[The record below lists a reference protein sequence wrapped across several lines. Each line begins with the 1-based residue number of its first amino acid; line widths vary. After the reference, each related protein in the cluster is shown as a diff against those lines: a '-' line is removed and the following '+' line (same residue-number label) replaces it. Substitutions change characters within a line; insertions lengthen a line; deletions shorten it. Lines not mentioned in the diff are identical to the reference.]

1 MNPVG
6 VKKFLANLL
15 PLARSHVICYCELA
29 MATLQFLGATQTVTG
44 SKYVLETH
52 GSRAMIDCGLFQ
64 GPKEMRMRNW
74 ESLAVNPS
82 FITWVLL
89 THAHIDHSGYLPRLV
104 REGFKGPVFAT
115 MATADLL
122 KIMLP
127 DSARLQEE
135 DAEYANRKG
144 FSKHRPALPLYTEQ
158 DAAAALKLI
167 QKVSYE
173 QNVALNRF
181 LSARFMPAGH
191 ILGSSFIEVKV
202 NESDRAPVRLVFSGD
217 LGRYDEPILN
227 DPAPAN
233 EADYLLIE
241 STYGNRLHDQTS
253 PKDRLAEIINATAER
268 GGKVII
274 PAFAVGRTQLLI
286 YHLRELEDEGRIPVL
301 PVAVDSPMGVE
312 ATRLYTKHREDH
324 DFDMHRVENL
334 QRNPLATRNFSL
346 VQGRGGSKALNQQQG
361 SAIII
366 SASGMATGG
375 RVLHHLAQWLPDP
388 ASTVIFAGY
397 QAAGT
402 RGRRL
407 QDGER
412 QVRIH
417 GQTVEVRAHIESIS
431 SLSAHA
437 DAGEIMRWLRGF
449 KKPPRKTFVVHGEVD
464 SSAALR
470 DLIAQELGWDAVVPT
485 YKEVIELS

>member
-1 MNPVG
+1 
-6 VKKFLANLL
+6 
-15 PLARSHVICYCELA
+15 
-29 MATLQFLGATQTVTG
+29 MATLQFLGATGTVTG
-44 SKYVLETH
+44 SKYVLEAH

-64 GPKEMRMRNW
+64 GLKELRLRNW
-74 ESLAVNPS
+74 ESLAVNPTS
-82 FITWVLL
+82 ITWVLL

-104 REGFKGPVFAT
+104 RDGFKGPVYAT
-115 MATADLL
+115 TATADLL
-122 KIMLP
+122 KILLP
-127 DSARLQEE
+127 DSAKLQEE

-173 QNVALNRF
+173 ENVPLNKF
-181 LSARFMPAGH
+181 LSARFIPAGH
-191 ILGSSFIEVKV
+191 ILGSSFIEVQV
-202 NESDRAPVRLVFSGD
+202 NEPERAPVKVVFSGD

-227 DPAPAN
+227 DPEPEN
-233 EADYLLIE
+233 DADYLLVE
-241 STYGNRLHDQTS
+241 STYGNRLHDHTS

-274 PAFAVGRTQLLI
+274 PAFAVGRTQLVV
-286 YHLRELEDEGRIPVL
+286 YYLRELEDEGRIPIL

-312 ATRLYTKHREDH
+312 ATRLYSKHHEDH
-324 DFDMHRVENL
+324 DLDMQRVENL

-346 VQGRGGSKALNQQQG
+346 VQGRSGSKALNTQQG

-407 QDGER
+407 QDGET
-412 QVRIH
+412 QVKIH
-417 GQTVEVRAHIESIS
+417 GEMVQVRAHIESIS

-449 KKPPRKTFVVHGEVD
+449 KRPPRKTFVVHGEAD
-464 SSAALR
+464 SAAALR
-470 DLIAQELGWDAVVPT
+470 DLIVKELGWDAVIPT
-485 YKEVIELS
+485 YKEVVELS